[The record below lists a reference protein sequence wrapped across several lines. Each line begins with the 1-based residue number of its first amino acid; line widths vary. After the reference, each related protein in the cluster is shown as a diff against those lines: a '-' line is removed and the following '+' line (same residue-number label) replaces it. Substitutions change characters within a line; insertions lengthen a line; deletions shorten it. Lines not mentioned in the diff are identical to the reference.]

1 MLFHEYALT
10 PQIFAKEYCEDR
22 LFQKDLVNFLKGLR
36 KNSMIGNLNKEQWQK
51 EVKKE
56 LSLLPLS
63 LRDKLMQLLQELSKY
78 NRIVTHESVTKEE
91 SIKDEEQ
98 WLDLIKNEDNI
109 EPYSA
114 IVSTENTDKL
124 HTNHLTIEQLLEHP
138 SWENRRYSFILNQ
151 TKENIEKHTK
161 KFLMYA
167 KKLTI
172 SDPYFTYNRNDD
184 ETLLLFADLF
194 AQRRGKRLQNRQIII
209 HTSYNEKDKF
219 VDINSLKYKIQW
231 VRLFQKIYENY
242 GHKVTLNVWKDE
254 NYPKLV
260 HDRYLITDQGGIHS
274 GRGFTII
281 DAESTWSLLENDD
294 MRKCL
299 NKFVAN
305 YAKSFSLVFSLNKD
319 CEIDEIVD
327 MQGKVIKILHDNER
341 GKNGFVRGESGESYY
356 FVMPSS
362 FYLCESIKEG
372 SLVEFE
378 AFETDR
384 GKNAKILKM
393 VTI

>member
-1 MLFHEYALT
+1 
-10 PQIFAKEYCEDR
+10 
-22 LFQKDLVNFLKGLR
+22 
-36 KNSMIGNLNKEQWQK
+36 
-51 EVKKE
+51 
-56 LSLLPLS
+56 
-63 LRDKLMQLLQELSKY
+63 
-78 NRIVTHESVTKEE
+78 
-91 SIKDEEQ
+91 
-98 WLDLIKNEDNI
+98 
-109 EPYSA
+109 
-114 IVSTENTDKL
+114 
-124 HTNHLTIEQLLEHP
+124 
-138 SWENRRYSFILNQ
+138 
-151 TKENIEKHTK
+151 
-161 KFLMYA
+161 MYA

-231 VRLFQKIYENY
+231 VRIFQKIYENY

-260 HDRYLITDQGGIHS
+260 HDRYLITDQGAIHS

-305 YAKSFSLVFSLNKD
+305 YAKSFSLVFSLDKD